1 MKKNKI
7 TGLVGTLVLHAVLLI
22 LLLLIAISQPKA
34 QEEGG
39 VPVMLGNAELAQGM
53 PTLIR

>member
-7 TGLVGTLVLHAVLLI
+7 TGLVGTFVLHAVV
-22 LLLLIAISQPKA
+22 LLLLFFLAISKLKA

-39 VPVMLGNAELAQGM
+39 VPVMLGDM
-53 PTLIR
+53 